1 MLASSF
7 HVEPLM
13 ITELWLH
20 PSYHK
25 AHFLHVP
32 LHMWC
37 RYSKHTHILLV
48 CLSLSHLSQPKSPTC
63 NVQLQFGIRGS
74 MLVQGTNYKLWN
86 WNFYLWTDRRGG
98 ALIDTIWLYSCSV
111 VKEGRKEGEIQEW
124 AAETVAPASMSTGW
138 VRGAYNVC
146 IIGK

>member
-1 MLASSF
+1 MLASIF

-25 AHFLHVP
+25 AHFLHAP

-48 CLSLSHLSQPKSPTC
+48 CLFVCLSPVPTQIPTC

-86 WNFYLWTDRRGG
+86 WNFYLWTDWRG
-98 ALIDTIWLYSCSV
+98 ALIDTIWLHSCSV
-111 VKEGRKEGEIQEW
+111 VKEGRGATRVSCRNCGSCINEYW
-124 AAETVAPASMSTGW
+124 MSE
-138 VRGAYNVC
+138 RC
-146 IIGK
+146 L

>member
-25 AHFLHVP
+25 AHVLHVP
-32 LHMWC
+32 LHIWC

-48 CLSLSHLSQPKSPTC
+48 CLSVSLSPVPTQIPNLQCPTAIWNKRQYVGTRYKVQTLELEFLSMDRLK
-63 NVQLQFGIRGS
+63 RGFDRHNLVVL
-74 MLVQGTNYKLWN
+74 MLS
-86 WNFYLWTDRRGG
+86 R
-98 ALIDTIWLYSCSV
+98 
-111 VKEGRKEGEIQEW
+111 EGRKEGRKGSYKSELQKLWLLHQWVLDEW
-124 AAETVAPASMSTGW
+124 EVLIM
-138 VRGAYNVC
+138 
-146 IIGK
+146 